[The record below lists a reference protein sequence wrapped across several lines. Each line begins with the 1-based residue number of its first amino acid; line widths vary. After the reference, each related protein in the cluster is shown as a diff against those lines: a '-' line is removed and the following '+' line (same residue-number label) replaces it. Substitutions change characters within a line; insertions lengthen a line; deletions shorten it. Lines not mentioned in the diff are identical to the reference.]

1 MRKLLAVLLYKENT
15 ACLFVRFTLVL
26 NSVNKKYVIIL
37 SFIERDGRLVQ
48 EGLLLLREVTSY
60 SKWGNHLK
68 PSRNRGYRVRD
79 ETGGVIRPCLCR
91 EGAAFL
97 S

>member
-1 MRKLLAVLLYKENT
+1 MRKLLAVLLYKENR

-48 EGLLLLREVTSY
+48 EGLFLLREVTSY
-60 SKWGNHLK
+60 SKWWEPFK
-68 PSRNRGYRVRD
+68 AIQKRD
-79 ETGGVIRPCLCR
+79 
-91 EGAAFL
+91 
-97 S
+97 